1 MTNEIKKTA
10 IVTGGMRG
18 IGKAIV
24 KQLAEN
30 ICTDILV
37 CDVVFPN
44 DNTDDGAS
52 EIQKEISNPNVK
64 IYAMKTDVTSFTQA
78 QATVEYAIEKFGRVD
93 ILVNNAGI
101 TRDNLLLRMSEDDFD
116 KVINVNLKS
125 IFNFTKAILKPM
137 ISQRYGRIVNIASV
151 VGVIGNAGQ
160 ANYSASKA
168 GAIGFTKSMARELA
182 SRNITVNALAP
193 GFIETD
199 MTNKL
204 NQTQKEA
211 LLKNVPLAR
220 MGIPADVA
228 KVVEFFCSASADYLT
243 GQVINVDGGMVM

>member
-1 MTNEIKKTA
+1 LTNEIKKTA

-220 MGIPADVA
+220 MGTPADVA

>member
-1 MTNEIKKTA
+1 LTNEIKKTA

>member
-1 MTNEIKKTA
+1 LTNEIKKTA

-151 VGVIGNAGQ
+151 VGVI
-160 ANYSASKA
+160 
-168 GAIGFTKSMARELA
+168 
-182 SRNITVNALAP
+182 
-193 GFIETD
+193 
-199 MTNKL
+199 
-204 NQTQKEA
+204 
-211 LLKNVPLAR
+211 
-220 MGIPADVA
+220 
-228 KVVEFFCSASADYLT
+228 
-243 GQVINVDGGMVM
+243 